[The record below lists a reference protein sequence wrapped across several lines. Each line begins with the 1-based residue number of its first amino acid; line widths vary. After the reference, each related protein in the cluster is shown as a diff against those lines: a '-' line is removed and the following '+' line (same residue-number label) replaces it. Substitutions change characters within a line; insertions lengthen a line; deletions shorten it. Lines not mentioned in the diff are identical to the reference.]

1 MLLMDAL
8 EVRAERARTGL
19 LLTRIV
25 APSITTSSARDGA
38 SLGGA
43 APCSATPLA
52 QSLSPNTSA
61 SAASLSS
68 CPMAQPNPPTPPL
81 LLTKRLNAFLHAN
94 RSPQLPTL
102 LLITSHGK
110 LLAHASPHAVTLLR
124 TRATVAASL
133 LAIHA
138 SSSVDVPSAL
148 PGACTP
154 DPIASSPVAETDDDS
169 EGSADDD
176 EGRRRLGPGEL
187 GRVDVDGRA
196 QARRRG
202 AAKPVKPAAVTVQLS
217 GGTVVI
223 RRLKCGL
230 LFVTIGP
237 SAQDYQPEQHAHHHH
252 HHYHH
257 HENGDA
263 GGSPSE
269 VESLA
274 SAGGQT
280 TSSLESAG
288 AASVVAMRRHAGE
301 LARWLDDKLGTLRI
315 PQDDGSMVAD

>member
-8 EVRAERARTGL
+8 ESSVQIWISRAPPNDSHLGHHRNDAPGLANTSSSTRVSPASAPLSDEHGRVVSRSRFLPAERARTGL

-52 QSLSPNTSA
+52 QSLSPNKSA

-138 SSSVDVPSAL
+138 SSSVDEI
-148 PGACTP
+148 
-154 DPIASSPVAETDDDS
+154 DEAE
-169 EGSADDD
+169 A
-176 EGRRRLGPGEL
+176 
-187 GRVDVDGRA
+187 
-196 QARRRG
+196 
-202 AAKPVKPAAVTVQLS
+202 
-217 GGTVVI
+217 
-223 RRLKCGL
+223 
-230 LFVTIGP
+230 
-237 SAQDYQPEQHAHHHH
+237 
-252 HHYHH
+252 
-257 HENGDA
+257 
-263 GGSPSE
+263 
-269 VESLA
+269 SLA
-274 SAGGQT
+274 KKRS
-280 TSSLESAG
+280 
-288 AASVVAMRRHAGE
+288 RRWQGE
-301 LARWLDDKLGTLRI
+301 TREI
-315 PQDDGSMVAD
+315 